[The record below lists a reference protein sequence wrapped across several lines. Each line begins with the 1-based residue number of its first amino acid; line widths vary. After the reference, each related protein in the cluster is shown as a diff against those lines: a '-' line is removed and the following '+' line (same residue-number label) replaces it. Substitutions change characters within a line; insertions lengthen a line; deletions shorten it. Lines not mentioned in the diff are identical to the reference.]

1 MVAAVGNLCHSGCD
15 RRYFAP
21 LSADSPVRHRA
32 LRSRHLQGLLDRYMD
47 AATAPQNSVGYL
59 PRGSAARG
67 CLPVRAF
74 QDADL
79 RMTSNEGRN
88 DEWRMTS
95 DKLYPRMNYF
105 FSFVIRHSSL
115 VISLCAA
122 LVAAAQT
129 DFSLTGWRYWTAL
142 DPPKP
147 NLAGESFVR
156 VTLSPSILAQA
167 LPGLEDLRIVDDSAA
182 GVPYALVVERSGQE
196 ETRV

>member
-79 RMTSNEGRN
+79 RMTS
-88 DEWRMTS
+88 DELRMTS
-95 DKLYPRMNYF
+95 DKVNSRMNYF
-105 FSFVIRHSSL
+105 F
-115 VISLCAA
+115 
-122 LVAAAQT
+122 
-129 DFSLTGWRYWTAL
+129 
-142 DPPKP
+142 
-147 NLAGESFVR
+147 
-156 VTLSPSILAQA
+156 
-167 LPGLEDLRIVDDSAA
+167 
-182 GVPYALVVERSGQE
+182 
-196 ETRV
+196 